1 MSNSIF
7 IIIMLL
13 IGFGL
18 YVSVKRKWSKR
29 EVELNNF
36 AYEMQRDFAESTVSL
51 NKGVDYYKTVSS
63 FYEQQGYTISK
74 HPDFATDFIAK
85 KNKEILFIR
94 VQSPSEKTD
103 ISAKVFQTFIGQTVL
118 YAMDN
123 PIYSSYELSWVYVCS
138 KMLCDQSARIFIKKY
153 ENRLKFEVIKAEE

>member
-7 IIIMLL
+7 IIVMLL

-18 YVSVKRKWSKR
+18 YISVKRKWSKR
-29 EVELNNF
+29 EDELNSF
-36 AYEMQRDFAESTVSL
+36 AYEMQRDFAETTVSL

-63 FYEQQGYTISK
+63 FYEQLGYTVSK

-85 KNKEILFIR
+85 RNKEIIFIR
-94 VQSPSEKTD
+94 VQSPSEKSD
-103 ISAKVFQTFIGQTVL
+103 ITAKVFQTFIGQTVL

-123 PIYSSYELSWVYVCS
+123 PLYSSYQLSWVYVCS
-138 KMLCDQSARIFIKKY
+138 KMFCDQSAKIFIKKY
-153 ENRLKFEVIKAEE
+153 ENRLNFELIKEE